1 MSRNNKDW
9 EARMQGMVYAYNIA
23 KEGGIEALET
33 DLRRRNVLKAPIKF
47 SSKELYEWYQE
58 TTNSMYNN
66 MLTGVLFTLHD
77 KYGFGQKRLDEFL
90 AEFNYNVGCTLNLD
104 YMGEHYV
111 KMEDYA
117 IELNE
122 KYNMGIDINRVA
134 ASQDFYD
141 EKEPKYRMCK
151 VDMVLQELRRNG
163 FAEAAE
169 FLNEKMRE

>member
-1 MSRNNKDW
+1 M
-9 EARMQGMVYAYNIA
+9 
-23 KEGGIEALET
+23 
-33 DLRRRNVLKAPIKF
+33 
-47 SSKELYEWYQE
+47 
-58 TTNSMYNN
+58 
-66 MLTGVLFTLHD
+66 
-77 KYGFGQKRLDEFL
+77 
-90 AEFNYNVGCTLNLD
+90 
-104 YMGEHYV
+104 

-134 ASQDFYD
+134 ASQDSYD